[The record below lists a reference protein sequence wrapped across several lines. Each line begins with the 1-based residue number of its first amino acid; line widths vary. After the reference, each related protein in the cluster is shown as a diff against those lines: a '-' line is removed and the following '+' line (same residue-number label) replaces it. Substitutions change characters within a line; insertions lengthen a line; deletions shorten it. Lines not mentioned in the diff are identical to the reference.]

1 MEETEKKVVRR
12 FDLVTSILLI
22 LGSIWFLFQCK
33 NLFFNPFGKKV
44 VSEKELADITAKWFE
59 SPALFPVL
67 VGILLLVAGIALLI
81 IALKDGARFDFFTK
95 EKIKSLGKNREF
107 ITFIIVAGSLAIYIY
122 ALIPFCRAFLNILPY
137 SFQGFPFM
145 VATFIFISE
154 ISIIFQRERTRKN
167 VLISLLVA
175 FIASLVIALM
185 FNKGALIPLP

>member
-22 LGSIWFLFQCK
+22 SGSIWFLFQCK
-33 NLFFNPFGKKV
+33 DLFFNPFGKKV
-44 VSEKELADITAKWFE
+44 VSEKELAEISEMWFQ
-59 SPALFPVL
+59 SPALFPFL
-67 VGILLLVAGIALLI
+67 VGVLLLISGIALLV

-95 EKIKSLGKNREF
+95 ENFKSLGKNREF
-107 ITFIIVAGSLAIYIY
+107 LTFLIVGGSLAIYIY
-122 ALIPFCRAFLNILPY
+122 ALIPFCRAFLNIFPY
-137 SFQGFPFM
+137 TFQGFPFM

-154 ISIIFQRERTRKN
+154 ISIIYQRERTKKN

-175 FIASLVIALM
+175 FIASLVISVM